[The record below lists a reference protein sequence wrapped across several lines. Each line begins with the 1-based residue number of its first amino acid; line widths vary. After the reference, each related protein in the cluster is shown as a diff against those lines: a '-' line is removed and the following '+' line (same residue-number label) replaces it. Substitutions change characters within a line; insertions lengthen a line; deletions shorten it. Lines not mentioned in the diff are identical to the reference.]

1 MYQRQQ
7 AQTLR
12 QRIEET
18 RKFIQVIA
26 GPRQVGKST
35 LVKQVLH
42 EINVPYHF
50 AVAEDAPDRN
60 PVWIREQWQQAR
72 QKMDFNHYS
81 QMLLIID
88 EIHKFD
94 NWSEVVKGEWDKD
107 SFNDRNL
114 KVIILG
120 SSRLLLMDGLT
131 ESLAGRFELIN
142 MEHWSYKEMHDAFGF
157 DLYHYIYF
165 GGYPGGASLV
175 GDEKRWRNYI
185 QNAIIEPAIAKDV
198 LLTKRVYK
206 PALLKQLFL
215 LGCSYSGELL
225 AFNKILGQLQDAGNT
240 DTLATYLN
248 VLDESCLLA
257 GLQKYAVDN
266 ARKYRSIPKFLVYN
280 SALLSAT
287 DKCSF
292 EQVVTDDQKWGRWVE
307 TAVGTHLINNAKKL
321 NYEVYYWRQKNE
333 EVDYI
338 LLSNNKLVV
347 IEVKSG
353 RRKLNSGIFTFEDSY
368 HPLRTWVVGTGGL
381 DIEQFLQSDL
391 SFLFME

>member
-248 VLDESCLLA
+248 VLDESCLLV

-287 DKCSF
+287 DKGSF

-333 EVDYI
+333 EVDYV

-368 HPLRTWVVGTGGL
+368 HPIRTWVVGTGGL